1 MSCVGGCRD
10 EVLVI
15 TNTQVKG
22 KEIPLAGLT
31 SKKMN
36 QKGLFKAITT

>member
-10 EVLVI
+10 EVLTI
-15 TNTQVKG
+15 TNTQAKG

-31 SKKMN
+31 DKKMN

>member
-1 MSCVGGCRD
+1 MSSVGGYRD
-10 EVLVI
+10 EVLII
-15 TNTQVKG
+15 TNTQAKG

-31 SKKMN
+31 GKKMN